1 MAASKESLEPQGLIL
16 PATVPTR
23 VYKNRS
29 ATRAFKYHL
38 TPVERTFDG
47 NTVVKRAW
55 SSQVV
60 EQKSAPVE
68 LTLDKLAVPE
78 GRAAK
83 RTILERRV
91 RRECRVE
98 RTPIPIHFAKIAAQQ
113 GSANHPSV
121 DPKLRETAPVK

>member
-1 MAASKESLEPQGLIL
+1 MAASEEPPQPQGLIL

-23 VYKNRS
+23 IRKSRL
-29 ATRAFKYHL
+29 ATRALKYHL

-47 NTVVKRAW
+47 NTVVKPAW

-83 RTILERRV
+83 HTILE
-91 RRECRVE
+91 
-98 RTPIPIHFAKIAAQQ
+98 
-113 GSANHPSV
+113 
-121 DPKLRETAPVK
+121 

>member
-1 MAASKESLEPQGLIL
+1 MAASEEPPQPQGLIL

-23 VYKNRS
+23 VFKNRS
-29 ATRAFKYHL
+29 AIRALKYHL

-47 NTVVKRAW
+47 NTVVKPAW

-60 EQKSAPVE
+60 EQKSTPVE

-83 RTILERRV
+83 RTILE
-91 RRECRVE
+91 
-98 RTPIPIHFAKIAAQQ
+98 
-113 GSANHPSV
+113 
-121 DPKLRETAPVK
+121 

>member
-1 MAASKESLEPQGLIL
+1 MAASEQPPQPQGLIL

-23 VYKNRS
+23 VRKYRL
-29 ATRAFKYHL
+29 ATRALKYHL
-38 TPVERTFDG
+38 ALVERTFDG
-47 NTVVKRAW
+47 NTVVKPAW

-83 RTILERRV
+83 HTILE
-91 RRECRVE
+91 
-98 RTPIPIHFAKIAAQQ
+98 
-113 GSANHPSV
+113 
-121 DPKLRETAPVK
+121 